1 LGMAESV
8 YDVIMRRRTVRSFL
22 DTPVEEEKV
31 LKLLDAAIQAPSG
44 GNIQPI
50 SIIRIEKPE
59 GRDKLAKLAVNQPW
73 VAKAP
78 LCLLFCIDFHRTGK
92 WAEAEGASYGGEK
105 ALMSFLLAYADV
117 FCSSEN
123 AVLCATSLGLGTGYI
138 GMVLAAMTEIR
149 QEFGLP
155 DKVVPVVALCVG
167 YPKKVPAGI
176 TKLPR
181 AALVH
186 SERYEEKSPEEL
198 KQLYREKYGDLS
210 RQSPNDEGRMT
221 NDSVRQFFKRT
232 YQEALE
238 MDEQSRPDFT
248 DKVARIMARMEV
260 GNAAQLLFKMRYPE
274 EAMKRMGDKIIASL
288 REAGIDCL

>member
-1 LGMAESV
+1 MESV
-8 YDVIMRRRTVRSFL
+8 YDVIMRRRTVRSFT
-22 DTPVEEEKV
+22 DQPVEEEKV
-31 LKLLDAAIQAPSG
+31 QKLLDAAIQAPSG

-50 SIIRIEKPE
+50 SIIRIEKAE
-59 GRDKLAKLAVNQPW
+59 GRGKMAKLAVNQPW

-78 LCLLFCIDFHRTGK
+78 LSLLFCIDFHRTGR

-117 FCSSEN
+117 FCSTEN
-123 AVLCATSLGLGTGYI
+123 AVLCATSLGLGTVYI

-149 QEFGLP
+149 KEFGLP
-155 DKVVPVVALCVG
+155 EKVVPVVALCVG

-181 AALVH
+181 AAMVH

-198 KQLYREKYGDLS
+198 KQLYREKYGDLTGDVKS
-210 RQSPNDEGRMT
+210 Y
-221 NDSVRQFFKRT
+221 FKRT

-274 EAMKRMGDKIIASL
+274 EAMKRMGEKIIASL
-288 REAGIDCL
+288 REAGIECL

>member
-1 LGMAESV
+1 MESV
-8 YDVIMRRRTVRSFL
+8 YEVIMRRRTVRSFL
-22 DTPVEEEKV
+22 DQPVEEEKV
-31 LKLLDAAIQAPSG
+31 SKLLDAAIQAPSG
-44 GNIQPI
+44 GNIQPV

-59 GRDKLAKLAVNQPW
+59 GRERMAKLAVNQPW

-78 LCLLFCIDFHRTGK
+78 LCLLFCIDFHRTGR

-117 FCSSEN
+117 FCSAEN
-123 AVLCATSLGLGTGYI
+123 VVLCATSLGLGTVYI

-149 QEFGLP
+149 REFGLP
-155 DKVVPVVALCVG
+155 AMVVPVVALCVG
-167 YPKKVPAGI
+167 YPKKVPTGI

-181 AALVH
+181 AAIVH
-186 SERYEEKSPEEL
+186 SERYEDRSPDEL
-198 KQLYREKYGDLS
+198 KQLYREKYGDLTADVKS
-210 RQSPNDEGRMT
+210 Y
-221 NDSVRQFFKRT
+221 FKRT

-238 MDEQSRPDFT
+238 MEEQSRPDFT

-274 EAMKRMGDKIIASL
+274 EGMKRMGDRIIASL

>member
-1 LGMAESV
+1 MESV
-8 YDVIMRRRTVRSFL
+8 YDVIMRRRTVRSFT
-22 DTPVEEEKV
+22 DQPVEEEKI

-44 GNIQPI
+44 GNIQPL

-59 GRDKLAKLAVNQPW
+59 GREKMAKLAVNQPW

-92 WAEAEGASYGGEK
+92 WAQAEGASYGGEK

-117 FCSSEN
+117 FCSVEN
-123 AVLCATSLGLGTGYI
+123 AVLCATSLGLGTVYI

-149 QEFGLP
+149 KEFGLP
-155 DKVVPVVALCVG
+155 NKVVPVVALCVG
-167 YPKKVPAGI
+167 YPKKVPTGI
-176 TKLPR
+176 TKLSR
-181 AALVH
+181 AAIVH
-186 SERYEEKSPEEL
+186 SERYEEKSSDEL
-198 KQLYREKYGDLS
+198 KQLYREKYGDLTEDVKS
-210 RQSPNDEGRMT
+210 YFR
-221 NDSVRQFFKRT
+221 RT

-274 EAMKRMGDKIIASL
+274 EAMKRMGEKIIASL

>member
-1 LGMAESV
+1 MESV

-31 LKLLDAAIQAPSG
+31 LQLLDAAIQAPSG

-59 GRDKLAKLAVNQPW
+59 GRAKLAKLAANQPW

-78 LCLLFCIDFHRTGK
+78 LCFLFCVDFHRTGK
-92 WAEAEGASYGGEK
+92 WADAEGASYGGEK

-117 FCSSEN
+117 FCSAEN
-123 AVLCATSLGLGTGYI
+123 AVLCATSLGLGTVYI
-138 GMVLAAMTEIR
+138 GMVLAVMTEIR
-149 QEFGLP
+149 KEFGLP
-155 DKVVPVVALCVG
+155 EKVVPVVALCVG

-176 TKLPR
+176 PKLPR
-181 AALVH
+181 GAMVH
-186 SERYEEKSPEEL
+186 CERYEEKAPEEL
-198 KQLYREKYGDLS
+198 KQLYREKYGDLTADVKS
-210 RQSPNDEGRMT
+210 Y
-221 NDSVRQFFKRT
+221 FKRT

-238 MDEQSRPDFT
+238 LDEQSRPDFT
-248 DKVARIMARMEV
+248 DKIARLMARMEV

-274 EAMKRMGDKIIASL
+274 EAMKRMGDKIVASL
-288 REAGIDCL
+288 REAGVDCL